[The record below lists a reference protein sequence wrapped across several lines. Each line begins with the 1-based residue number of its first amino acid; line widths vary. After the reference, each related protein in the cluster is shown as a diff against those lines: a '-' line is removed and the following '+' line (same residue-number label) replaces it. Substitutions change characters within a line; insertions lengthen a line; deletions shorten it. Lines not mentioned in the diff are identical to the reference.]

1 MKTILDRIALVLE
14 NLLTTGSH
22 REYEGYLRIT
32 ASKVSATDGRI
43 LLEVKNNNM
52 KFSDSEGEVFLSK
65 NQLKKIKKVLAKEV
79 DKFIVE
85 RVVIPFEGEDEI
97 KVLIEDYEGETEMK
111 FPARDIDYPDTEQI
125 YRDTEPKLS
134 VSFSLAVLKKLIEV
148 LYRFKQETEGIKS
161 DRVKFLFYGEE
172 EPVEIRYETEDTEV
186 RGAVMPLR
194 RDKDD

>member
-52 KFSDSEGEVFLSK
+52 KFSDNEGEVFLSK
-65 NQLKKIKKVLAKEV
+65 DQLKKIKKVLAKEV

-85 RVVIPFEGEDEI
+85 RDNDKI
-97 KVLIEDYEGETEMK
+97 KVLIKDYEGETEMK